1 MPSKNIAEEEILVLT
16 GGRGLKNIFYK
27 FIKKGMYSYEGSRQ
41 NLFVKCPVQFCV
53 TVSTQFVAFL
63 DALQHRNLL
72 FIEHELNL
80 K

>member
-16 GGRGLKNIFYK
+16 GGRGLKNIFISSSRRGCLLMK
-27 FIKKGMYSYEGSRQ
+27 GVIKIFLS
-41 NLFVKCPVQFCV
+41 NVLQFCV